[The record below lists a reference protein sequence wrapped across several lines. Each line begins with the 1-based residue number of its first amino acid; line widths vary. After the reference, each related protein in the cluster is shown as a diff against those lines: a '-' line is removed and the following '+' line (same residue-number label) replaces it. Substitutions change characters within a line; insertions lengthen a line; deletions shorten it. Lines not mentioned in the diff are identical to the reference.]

1 MTAKELAEITKLD
14 VDKAKKA
21 IEKESFTFG
30 NKKFTPPFQVD
41 KNSDKVLS
49 RQEFHDLMNRNRI
62 RNPRMRRGDRAFEK
76 LDTNKV

>member
-1 MTAKELAEITKLD
+1 MLIKLRKPLRRK
-14 VDKAKKA
+14 VFLSV
-21 IEKESFTFG
+21 IQ
-30 NKKFTPPFQVD
+30 KKFTPLLQVD

-76 LDTNKV
+76 LDTNKVYDCNY